1 MAVLRLVVVL
11 LILGPKAMNSVAA
24 SEQILKPADIV
35 SRKFLFSTKTCLCVT
50 EVEHHI
56 QELGQ
61 QLARLRLVEC
71 RYMEVLQG
79 LVLFC

>member
-1 MAVLRLVVVL
+1 MVVLRLVVVL

-24 SEQILKPADIV
+24 SEQILKPAVSV

-61 QLARLRLVEC
+61 QLARLRHVEC

>member
-1 MAVLRLVVVL
+1 MQ
-11 LILGPKAMNSVAA
+11 GPTELDRP
-24 SEQILKPADIV
+24 EQILKPAVSV

-50 EVEHHI
+50 EDEHHI

>member
-1 MAVLRLVVVL
+1 MQ
-11 LILGPKAMNSVAA
+11 GPTELDRP
-24 SEQILKPADIV
+24 EQILKPAVSV
-35 SRKFLFSTKTCLCVT
+35 SRKFLFSTMTCLCVT

-61 QLARLRLVEC
+61 QLARLRHVEC
-71 RYMEVLQG
+71 RYVEVLQR